1 MAITASPKTEAF
13 TYREIALH
21 DRLREVAREL
31 GEKTALRMVDRAV
44 SYREL
49 DALSDRLAGALAK
62 RGVRKGGRVT
72 IFIPNSVEF
81 VVAFYGTL
89 KAGGVVN
96 PINVQSKEREVR
108 FQVEDAGARLVLY
121 HVALAPVI
129 DQVRSELRDVRFV
142 AAGGEAPDG
151 VERLDG
157 LLPESATPPVPVS
170 MDRLAAPPH
179 TSGTTGFPK
188 GVMLTHGNLTA
199 NQQQFFAAVPVR
211 RDDVFLNVLPYFH
224 IYALNLLMS
233 GAVSLGATQ
242 VIMSRFD
249 MVEYC
254 TLVERERAT
263 VCFIVPP
270 LVLGLA
276 MSPEVDKHDFSK
288 VRFFFSGAAP
298 LAPNPARRMGQRIG
312 KPIIQGYGLTE
323 TSPVTHANPIDAP
336 VLESIGP
343 AVPGTEDK
351 IVDLDTGTR
360 ILGICEVGEICVRG
374 PQVMRGYWNKTGKE
388 QPVTADT
395 ADVIRDG
402 WFHTGDVGKKDPNGY
417 VFIVDRK
424 KEFIK
429 YKGFGVGPAEVE
441 AVLCEHPAVADAGVI
456 GKKDDEAGEI
466 PKAFVQLRPNASASA
481 EELIEFVKGRIAD
494 YKRVREVEF
503 IDKVPRTAS
512 GRSSGGSSPSESAR
526 RPPDAHFQRCPVR
539 PALNER
545 ASSRWTYRRIQGSS
559 SGRWAMVSR
568 YSGMNQTSFSEV
580 IQSRASKRLR
590 STGFEYVRR
599 VRSRRRL
606 KYASK

>member
-1 MAITASPKTEAF
+1 
-13 TYREIALH
+13 
-21 DRLREVAREL
+21 
-31 GEKTALRMVDRAV
+31 
-44 SYREL
+44 
-49 DALSDRLAGALAK
+49 
-62 RGVRKGGRVT
+62 
-72 IFIPNSVEF
+72 
-81 VVAFYGTL
+81 
-89 KAGGVVN
+89 VN
-96 PINVQSKEREVR
+96 PINIQSKEREVR

-129 DQVRSELRDVRFV
+129 DQVRSELRDVRFI

-151 VERLDG
+151 VERLDD
-157 LLPESATPPVPVS
+157 LLAESATAPVPVS
-170 MDRLAAPPH
+170 MDDLAALPY

-298 LAPNPARRMGQRIG
+298 LAPDPARRMGQRIG

-351 IVDLDTGTR
+351 IVDLETGTR
-360 ILGICEVGEICVRG
+360 ILGIGEVGEICVRG

-512 GRSSGGSSPSESAR
+512 GKILR
-526 RPPDAHFQRCPVR
+526 RELAER
-539 PALNER
+539 ER
-545 ASSRWTYRRIQGSS
+545 AKT
-559 SGRWAMVSR
+559 A
-568 YSGMNQTSFSEV
+568 
-580 IQSRASKRLR
+580 
-590 STGFEYVRR
+590 
-599 VRSRRRL
+599 
-606 KYASK
+606 

>member
-13 TYREIALH
+13 TYREITLH

-31 GEKTALRMVDRAV
+31 GEKTALRMGDRAV

-49 DALSDRLAGALAK
+49 DAMSDRLAGALAK
-62 RGVRKGGRVT
+62 RGVRKGDRVT
-72 IFIPNSVEF
+72 LFIPNSVEF

-96 PINVQSKEREVR
+96 PINIQSKEREVR

-151 VERLDG
+151 VERLDD
-157 LLPESATPPVPVS
+157 LLAESATAPVPVS
-170 MDRLAAPPH
+170 MDDLAALPY

-188 GVMLTHGNLTA
+188 GVMLTHANLTA

-224 IYALNLLMS
+224 IYALNLLMT
-233 GAVSLGATQ
+233 GAISLGATQ
-242 VIMSRFD
+242 VIMPRFD

-254 TLVERERAT
+254 TLVERRRAT

-270 LVLGLA
+270 IVLGLA
-276 MSPEVDKHDFSK
+276 MSPEVEKHDFSS

-298 LAPNPARRMGQRIG
+298 LAPDPAKRMIQRIG

-343 AVPGTEDK
+343 VVAGTEDK
-351 IVDLDTGTR
+351 IVDLETGTKT
-360 ILGICEVGEICVRG
+360 LPNGEVGEICVRG
-374 PQVMRGYWNKTGKE
+374 PQVMRGYWNKP
-388 QPVTADT
+388 QDT

-402 WFHTGDVGKKDPNGY
+402 WFHTGDVGRRDDKGY

-456 GKKDDEAGEI
+456 GKPDEEAGEV
-466 PKAFVQLRPNASASA
+466 PKAFVQLRPNSQATA
-481 EELIEFVKGRIAD
+481 EELIAFVKERIAD

-503 IDKVPRTAS
+503 IEKVPRTAS
-512 GRSSGGSSPSESAR
+512 GKILR
-526 RPPDAHFQRCPVR
+526 RELAELERR
-539 PALNER
+539 R
-545 ASSRWTYRRIQGSS
+545 ASP
-559 SGRWAMVSR
+559 
-568 YSGMNQTSFSEV
+568 
-580 IQSRASKRLR
+580 
-590 STGFEYVRR
+590 
-599 VRSRRRL
+599 
-606 KYASK
+606 